1 MPTTRFRRIVR
12 RTGMALAGGVL
23 LAGAYVSG
31 YFGAVALE
39 GHGVIPQS
47 INLLPVFSPLQHY
60 ELSDL
65 PGSEGFFT
73 IRLWFQLGGDS
84 SFDDCRRLAMKLRW
98 HEREWRENKRLVF

>member
-1 MPTTRFRRIVR
+1 MQSTRFRRIVR
-12 RTGMALAGGVL
+12 RTALVLAAVL
-23 LAGAYVSG
+23 LLIGGCVSG

-39 GHGVIPQS
+39 GHKVIPQS
-47 INLLPVFSPLQHY
+47 ISPLPVFSPLRHY

-84 SFDDCRRLAMKLRW
+84 SFDDCRRLAITIRW
-98 HEREWRENKRLVF
+98 HEYEWRENKRLVF

>member
-12 RTGMALAGGVL
+12 RTTLALAGVVL
-23 LAGAYVSG
+23 LVGGYVSG

-39 GHGVIPQS
+39 GHKVTPQS
-47 INLLPVFSPLQHY
+47 ISLLTVFSPLRRY

-73 IRLWFQLGGDS
+73 VRLWFQLGGDS
-84 SFDDCRRLAMKLRW
+84 SFDDCRRLAITIRW
-98 HEREWRENKRLVF
+98 HEYEWKENNRLVF